1 MKKYLLS
8 ITFLLFSALII
19 AQPSVTVLGEKVKIT
34 FPGNASI
41 TSNDGGIKV
50 FEYSKDSIIIY
61 AAMSMDVSLL
71 GLQAETIK
79 NMGDGIWNQ
88 MKSGI
93 LQQMSSAS
101 VKKEEFVQFKGKK
114 CLKLE
119 LDVSKANYEELKG
132 NNLYSF
138 NFFSGSN
145 FYQISVLSRSN
156 LSKLIE
162 AEDFF
167 NTLVIE

>member
-8 ITFLLFSALII
+8 ITSLLFSALLI
-19 AQPSVTVLGEKVKIT
+19 AQPSVTVLGEKVTIT
-34 FPGNASI
+34 FPGSARI
-41 TSNDGGIKV
+41 TSNEGGIKV
-50 FEYSKDSIIIY
+50 FEYSKDSI
-61 AAMSMDVSLL
+61 MSMDLSLM

-88 MKSGI
+88 MKSGMI
-93 LQQMSSAS
+93 QQMGSAS

-119 LDVSKANYEELKG
+119 LDVSKTNSEELKG
-132 NNLYSF
+132 NNLYSI

-145 FYQISVLSRSN
+145 FYQISVLSRSK

>member
-8 ITFLLFSALII
+8 IISLLFSALLI
-19 AQPSVTVLGEKVKIT
+19 AQPSVAVLGEKVNIT
-34 FPGNASI
+34 FPGNARI
-41 TSNDGGIKV
+41 TSNEGGIKV

-93 LQQMSSAS
+93 LQQMSSGI

-114 CLKLE
+114 CLKVE
-119 LDVSKANYEELKG
+119 VDISKANYEEIKG
-132 NNLYSF
+132 NNIYSL

>member
-8 ITFLLFSALII
+8 ITSLLFSALLI
-19 AQPSVTVLGEKVKIT
+19 AQPSVTVLGEKVTIT
-34 FPGNASI
+34 FPGSARI
-41 TSNDGGIKV
+41 TSNEGGIKV
-50 FEYSKDSIIIY
+50 FEYSKDSIILY
-61 AAMSMDVSLL
+61 AAMSMELSLM

-88 MKSGI
+88 MKSGMI
-93 LQQMSSAS
+93 QQMGSAS

-119 LDVSKANYEELKG
+119 LDVSKTNSEELKG
-132 NNLYSF
+132 NNLYSI

>member
-1 MKKYLLS
+1 M
-8 ITFLLFSALII
+8 
-19 AQPSVTVLGEKVKIT
+19 LGEKVKIT

-41 TSNDGGIKV
+41 TSNEGGIKV
-50 FEYSKDSIIIY
+50 FEYSKDSITIY

-101 VKKEEFVQFKGKK
+101 VKKRRICSIQRKK
-114 CLKLE
+114 MLE
-119 LDVSKANYEELKG
+119 
-132 NNLYSF
+132 
-138 NFFSGSN
+138 
-145 FYQISVLSRSN
+145 
-156 LSKLIE
+156 
-162 AEDFF
+162 
-167 NTLVIE
+167 T

>member
-8 ITFLLFSALII
+8 ITSLLFSAHII

-41 TSNDGGIKV
+41 TSNEGGIKV
-50 FEYSKDSIIIY
+50 FEYSKDSITIY
-61 AAMSMDVSLL
+61 AAMSMDVSIM

-93 LQQMSSAS
+93 LQQMSSGS

-119 LDVSKANYEELKG
+119 VDISKANFEEIKG
-132 NNLYSF
+132 NNIYSL

>member
-1 MKKYLLS
+1 
-8 ITFLLFSALII
+8 
-19 AQPSVTVLGEKVKIT
+19 
-34 FPGNASI
+34 
-41 TSNDGGIKV
+41 
-50 FEYSKDSIIIY
+50 
-61 AAMSMDVSLL
+61 MSMDMSLM

-88 MKSGI
+88 MKSGMI
-93 LQQMSSAS
+93 QQMGSAS

-119 LDVSKANYEELKG
+119 LDVSKTNSEELKG
-132 NNLYSF
+132 NNLYSI

-156 LSKLIE
+156 FSKLIE

>member
-8 ITFLLFSALII
+8 ITSLLFSALLI
-19 AQPSVTVLGEKVKIT
+19 AQPSVTVLGEKVTIT
-34 FPGNASI
+34 FPGSAHI
-41 TSNDGGIKV
+41 TSNEGGIKV
-50 FEYSKDSIIIY
+50 FEYSKDSIILY
-61 AAMSMDVSLL
+61 AAMSMDMSLM

-88 MKSGI
+88 MKSGMI
-93 LQQMSSAS
+93 QQMGSAS
-101 VKKEEFVQFKGKK
+101 VKKDEFIQFKGKK

-119 LDVSKANYEELKG
+119 LDVSKTNSEELKG
-132 NNLYSF
+132 NNLYSI

-156 LSKLIE
+156 FSKLIE